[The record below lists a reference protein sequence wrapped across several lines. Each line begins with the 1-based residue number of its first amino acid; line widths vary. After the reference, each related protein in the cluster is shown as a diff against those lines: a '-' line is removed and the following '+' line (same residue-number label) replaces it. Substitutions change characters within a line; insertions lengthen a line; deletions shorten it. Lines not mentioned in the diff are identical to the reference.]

1 MPGGTVRADAT
12 ELGDARRRIDALVSD
27 LPSELEDRSFEH
39 PWELRAFAIAVA
51 AYQNGQYEWS
61 EFQLSLAQAVKRW
74 EDTEAAPP
82 WAYYERWL
90 EALETVLAGNGALS
104 DADLDDRMKAV
115 LAVPKTANH
124 HEAHR
129 EPVAIDPALPEASVH
144 DHDHQPA

>member
-1 MPGGTVRADAT
+1 MPGGTVRTDAT
-12 ELGDARRRIDALVSD
+12 ELGDTRRRVEALVRD
-27 LPSELEDRSFEH
+27 LPPAAEDRAFEH
-39 PWELRAFAIAVA
+39 PWELRAFALAVA

-74 EDTEAAPP
+74 EDAEAPPP

-104 DADLDDRMKAV
+104 DADLDDRTKAT

-129 EPVAIDPALPEASVH
+129 EPVAIDPASG
-144 DHDHQPA
+144 

>member
-1 MPGGTVRADAT
+1 MPGATVRTDT
-12 ELGDARRRIDALVSD
+12 SELGDARRRVEALVRD
-27 LPSELEDRSFEH
+27 LSPAAEDRAFEH
-39 PWELRAFAIAVA
+39 PWELRAFALAVA

-61 EFQLSLAQAVKRW
+61 EFQLSLTQAVKRW
-74 EDTEAAPP
+74 EDAEAPPP

-104 DADLDDRMKAV
+104 DADLDDRTKAT

-129 EPVAIDPALPEASVH
+129 DPVAIDPASR
-144 DHDHQPA
+144 

>member
-74 EDTEAAPP
+74 EDDDAAPS
-82 WAYYERWL
+82 WEYYERWL
-90 EALETVLAGNGALS
+90 EALETLLAGSGAVS
-104 DADLDDRMKAV
+104 DAALDDRTRAA
-115 LAVPKTANH
+115 LAVPRAANH

-129 EPVAIDPALPEASVH
+129 EPVAIDPARSGASIR
-144 DHDHQPA
+144 